1 MSGFRFS
8 KRIKIAPGIR
18 LNLNKRSTSLT
29 FGGKGLHYT
38 VGTKG
43 TRASAGIPGTGL
55 SYTRQQRRG
64 GKARRTP
71 SAGAVQRQIVHT
83 EHANERLAR
92 EYERGRE
99 QAHVAAKNAEAE
111 LMNQQLQSRA
121 SELTELLYSCLTQI
135 VAPTSSSLKDQTSY
149 PEFRVPTS
157 LETPAQMPWRRPF
170 LSRPLGWPL
179 TLIAPLRKGYER
191 KREAAELAYGA
202 ALAEYESHDAEAI
215 HAIDALFEE
224 YLTKKRA
231 HDDGVKRQ
239 NEQIDQFE
247 ERYQRGEPDAV
258 EQHVRTAL
266 TSAHYPD
273 GFANTFAL
281 AYTATTREV
290 TLDYDLPPF
299 NVVPE
304 DDHVRY
310 IKSRDEL
317 SAVHRS
323 TAERRKIYLR
333 LISSLAILTIH
344 GVFIATTAD
353 VIDTVTFKGS
363 ASEIDPGTGN
373 VSRTCLVSVAT
384 TRELFSTL
392 NLAHVDPVDCLEHL
406 GGRVSQSPA
415 SVA

>member
-8 KRIKIAPGIR
+8 KRIKIAPGVR

-29 FGGKGLHYT
+29 IGGKGLHYT

-55 SYTRQQRRG
+55 SYTRQQRWG
-64 GKARRTP
+64 GTARRAP
-71 SAGAVQRQIVHT
+71 SASAVQRQTAQT
-83 EHANERLAR
+83 ERANAR
-92 EYERGRE
+92 MAKEYERGRE
-99 QAHVAAKNAEAE
+99 QAHVAGKSEQAE
-111 LMNQQLQSRA
+111 LMTHQLQSRVA
-121 SELTELLYSCLTQI
+121 ELTDLLYSCLPQI
-135 VAPTSSSLKDQTSY
+135 AGPDLASLKDQISY
-149 PEFRVPTS
+149 PEFRVPAS
-157 LETPAQMPWRRPF
+157 LETPRQMPSKKPF

-179 TLIAPLRKGYER
+179 TLIAPLRKGYEQ
-191 KREAAELAYGA
+191 KREAAEVAYGT
-202 ALAEYESHDAEAI
+202 ALAEFEYHDTEAI

-231 HDDGVKRQ
+231 HDDAVKSQ

-247 ERYQRGEPDAV
+247 ERYRRREPDAV
-258 EQHVRTAL
+258 EQYVRMAL
-266 TSAHYPD
+266 MSARYPE
-273 GFANTFAL
+273 GIPNTCTL
-281 AYTATTREV
+281 AYTATCREI

-323 TAERRKIYLR
+323 TVERRKIYLR

-344 GVFIATTAD
+344 RVFIATTAD

-406 GGRVSQSPA
+406 GGRVSPSPA